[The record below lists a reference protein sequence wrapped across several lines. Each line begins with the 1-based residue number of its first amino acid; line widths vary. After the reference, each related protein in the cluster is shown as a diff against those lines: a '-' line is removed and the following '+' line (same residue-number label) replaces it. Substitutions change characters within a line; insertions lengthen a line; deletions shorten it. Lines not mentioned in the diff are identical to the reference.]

1 MSFIKLGEDIDGEE
15 FFVVS
20 EEDVRSNEVG
30 GTVEVPR
37 GAHTTEIYLFKDEKE
52 AGQFARDYWEEYIDH
67 ESPEDIVCMM
77 GAETL
82 VSWALGKLAGP
93 GSVKVRNLEEWL
105 DLYLEAPDEHFELGP
120 FEIEAIG
127 ENIVEKLGFK
137 PEAAFSMG

>member
-20 EEDVRSNEVG
+20 EDGVGSNEIG
-30 GTVEVPR
+30 GTIEVPR
-37 GAHTTEIYLFKDEKE
+37 GKYTTDIYLFKDEEE
-52 AGQFARDYWEEYIDH
+52 AGQFARDYWADYIDH
-67 ESPEDIVCMM
+67 ESSEDIVCMM

-105 DLYLEAPDEHFELGP
+105 DLYLEAPDEHFESGP

-137 PEAAFSMG
+137 PTVAYSMG

>member
-1 MSFIKLGEDIDGEE
+1 LSFIKLGEDIDGEE

-20 EEDVRSNEVG
+20 EDGVGSNEIG
-30 GTVEVPR
+30 GTIEVPR
-37 GAHTTEIYLFKDEKE
+37 GKYTTDIYLFKDEEE
-52 AGQFARDYWEEYIDH
+52 AGQFARDYWADYIDH
-67 ESPEDIVCMM
+67 ESSEDIVCMM

-105 DLYLEAPDEHFELGP
+105 DLYLEAPDEHFESGP

-137 PEAAFSMG
+137 PTVAYSMG

>member
-1 MSFIKLGEDIDGEE
+1 MSFIKLSEEIDGEE

-20 EEDVRSNEVG
+20 EDGVGSNDVG
-30 GTVEVPR
+30 GTI
-37 GAHTTEIYLFKDEKE
+37 EIPTRQYSSELYLFKDEEE
-52 AGQFARDYWEEYIDH
+52 AGQFARDYWEDYIDH
-67 ESPEDIVCMM
+67 ESSEDIVEMLH
-77 GAETL
+77 AETL

-93 GSVKVRNLEEWL
+93 GSSKVRNLEEWL

-137 PEAAFSMG
+137 PTVAYSMG

>member
-20 EEDVRSNEVG
+20 EDGVGSHEIG
-30 GTVEVPR
+30 GTIEVPR
-37 GAHTTEIYLFKDEKE
+37 GKYTTDIYLFKDEEE
-52 AGQFARDYWEEYIDH
+52 AGQFARDYWADYIDH
-67 ESPEDIVCMM
+67 ESSEDIVCMM

-137 PEAAFSMG
+137 PTVAYSMG

>member
-20 EEDVRSNEVG
+20 EEDVGSNEIG
-30 GTVEVPR
+30 GTIEVPR
-37 GAHTTEIYLFKDEKE
+37 GKYTTDLYLFKDEEE
-52 AGQFARDYWEEYIDH
+52 AGQFARDYWEDYIDH
-67 ESPEDIVCMM
+67 ESSEDIVCMM

-137 PEAAFSMG
+137 PTVAYSMG

>member
-1 MSFIKLGEDIDGEE
+1 MSFIKLGEEIDGEE

-20 EEDVRSNEVG
+20 EDGVGSNDVG
-30 GTVEVPR
+30 GTVEIPR
-37 GAHTTEIYLFKDEKE
+37 GEHGAEIYLFKDEEE
-52 AGQFARDYWEEYIDH
+52 AGQFARDYWEEYIDG
-67 ESPEDIVCMM
+67 ESSEEIVCML

-105 DLYLEAPDEHFELGP
+105 DLYLEAPDEHFESGP
-120 FEIEAIG
+120 FEVEAIG

-137 PEAAFSMG
+137 PTVAYAMG

>member
-20 EEDVRSNEVG
+20 EDGVGSNEIG
-30 GTVEVPR
+30 GTIEVPR
-37 GAHTTEIYLFKDEKE
+37 GKYTTDIYLFKDEEE
-52 AGQFARDYWEEYIDH
+52 AGQFARDYWADYIDH
-67 ESPEDIVCMM
+67 ESSEDIVCMM

-93 GSVKVRNLEEWL
+93 GSVKVRNLSEWL

-137 PEAAFSMG
+137 PTVAYSMG

>member
-1 MSFIKLGEDIDGEE
+1 MSFIKLGEEIDGEE

-20 EEDVRSNEVG
+20 EDSVGSNEVG
-30 GTVEVPR
+30 GTI
-37 GAHTTEIYLFKDEKE
+37 EIPHHPHASELYLFKDEEE

-67 ESPEDIVCMM
+67 ESSDAIVEMM

-105 DLYLEAPDEHFELGP
+105 DLYLEAPDEHFESGP
-120 FEIEAIG
+120 FEVEAIG

-137 PEAAFSMG
+137 PTIAYSMG